1 MDNKQIA
8 ILLGGMCCL
17 LTIGICVQVKTINTT
32 TSAFGRTQTENELRD
47 SVSRWQQKYNNAYAR
62 LETKENELENLRTQA
77 SNNDENSSSLSEALE
92 EYNTLLGYSELKGPG
107 IIITLK
113 DGENLLNKA
122 FVMDSIVHD
131 GDILEII
138 NALKNADAEA
148 ISVNGQR
155 IISQSEITCVGNVVK
170 VNGKK
175 IGAPFEISAI
185 GSPSQLYGAL
195 TMNGGYVSKLQDAGI
210 QVDIKQIEKSNVIIP
225 KYEGVYK
232 FVYARRAE

>member
-1 MDNKQIA
+1 
-8 ILLGGMCCL
+8 
-17 LTIGICVQVKTINTT
+17 
-32 TSAFGRTQTENELRD
+32 
-47 SVSRWQQKYNNAYAR
+47 
-62 LETKENELENLRTQA
+62 
-77 SNNDENSSSLSEALE
+77 
-92 EYNTLLGYSELKGPG
+92 
-107 IIITLK
+107 
-113 DGENLLNKA
+113 
-122 FVMDSIVHD
+122 MDSIVHD

-195 TMNGGYVSKLQDAGI
+195 TMNGGYVSKLKDAGI